1 MGLKADAEVK
11 TKISDIYQENSTGS
25 FYDRFRYDINT
36 QLVHVEDV
44 LNKRGW
50 DLQVVDVAQDSLNL
64 NMVVFGD
71 HDQITAVNAN
81 LIREQQIRG
90 YAHHLTLLGSKC
102 SLPCKIYGGAFED
115 DNWES

>member
-1 MGLKADAEVK
+1 MGLRADAEVK
-11 TKISDIYQENSTGS
+11 TKISDIYQENSTGC
-25 FYDRFRYDINT
+25 FYDRFRYEINT

-50 DLQVVDVAQDSLNL
+50 DLQVMDVVQDSANL

-81 LIREQQIRG
+81 LIREQQIRF
-90 YAHHLTLLGSKC
+90 YAHHLTILDSNR
-102 SLPCKIYGGAFED
+102 SLPCKVYGGICEED
-115 DNWES
+115 NR